1 MGRRAGTGNSLPRC
15 SGVTG
20 PDTDVARVAAGQRA
34 MCFARRV
41 AEPYGSTARTQSS
54 SQSGRGGVVTPRP
67 VAGLPTCFTSFADK
81 TCKPC
86 LFPSRSA
93 CPSRYKPRACHRD
106 CAQERRRPYAAF
118 GAAGPPPVVLLRS
131 KSTSG
136 LSLGAVFYL
145 MRHADT
151 DWPLV
156 VEFDLHEWV
165 PDLTYRWTTPE
176 QVLALIENMRQH
188 GGEWPSTQSQ
198 PAWEPMSAV
207 RQRSLGVLAR
217 YASATYPIAAV
228 THGGVVE
235 SLTGRSVGLTEIVP
249 YEFPSPPA

>member
-1 MGRRAGTGNSLPRC
+1 L
-15 SGVTG
+15 
-20 PDTDVARVAAGQRA
+20 D
-34 MCFARRV
+34 
-41 AEPYGSTARTQSS
+41 
-54 SQSGRGGVVTPRP
+54 
-67 VAGLPTCFTSFADK
+67 
-81 TCKPC
+81 
-86 LFPSRSA
+86 
-93 CPSRYKPRACHRD
+93 
-106 CAQERRRPYAAF
+106 
-118 GAAGPPPVVLLRS
+118 
-131 KSTSG
+131 
-136 LSLGAVFYL
+136 AVFYL

-151 DWPLV
+151 DWPLVNGRHLVGAANDLAPLTDRGVQQVEAAVKQVRRLGVRLILASPMTRALQTAALVSRALDLPLV